1 MRTIFAGSHT
11 EHHWRGSNNSRAAMD
26 RTSLGLANS
35 THLMK
40 FASDENSTT
49 AADSL
54 KLMKSLLPI
63 LHEECH
69 PQTDL
74 CQMHNS
80 DAPQENKNCADR
92 KELVQFSS
100 PVTTMVQMNPVIPP
114 VSGSAPA
121 SSVMVKDHVTY
132 PSLGAASLEDSVLC
146 IELPAAEQIEA
157 TSRCSCVVRG
167 KVSEE
172 VSKASHSEEGAE
184 EVSPHVKSR
193 KNLTQL
199 DDCCVEDE
207 QKKNTI
213 VDHHHH
219 NSRAGLDYSLSEVQ
233 DFDDI
238 TGDQITFIEIVLNE
252 ESGGFVTEMTT
263 VCSNRSAAE
272 KPNQQEGASLLSE
285 GVKPRK
291 IQGKNMDLGLGSDTI
306 STLEVGE
313 DCHWQAQTHVMQLE
327 NGDED
332 THGSAAVR
340 NKILPNSREI
350 CIQGFDAHDNLQLEG
365 ESAVKP
371 LKDSFAEKQCQVPIE
386 QHPTLQIPE
395 KKETSPSDIQLL
407 GISVESMPQ
416 HNLPLLQ
423 IQEVPTLAYV
433 PECFTSLAIPDA
445 QELEHDRHL
454 SSKDVTDVY
463 GGSSRECEVAAKI
476 NNVGNHSPVLQK
488 LVETADTTQMDLAVP
503 VLSCTCSDRAED
515 VNEFPEADKL
525 SECVVASFTKTCA
538 PESDNAG
545 SSADLEAD
553 NMSQCPAGVHAL
565 QAFLEQMITSK
576 DESYTQ
582 MDCVASLH
590 LQDEEFGGNLEEA
603 AMRADYLHG
612 SSTTTEDNI
621 ADPLSVITS
630 SSTTPST
637 PQLSRDTSTTISG
650 ASTQHLQLTTHLLPG
665 PLSAEEI
672 AEIWR
677 AFGDSLAPFSASST
691 P

>member
-1 MRTIFAGSHT
+1 
-11 EHHWRGSNNSRAAMD
+11 
-26 RTSLGLANS
+26 
-35 THLMK
+35 MK

-54 KLMKSLLPI
+54 KLMKSLPAI
-63 LHEECH
+63 LHEAYH
-69 PQTDL
+69 PRTDL
-74 CQMHNS
+74 CQMHTS
-80 DAPQENKNCADR
+80 DAPQENRNCANR
-92 KELVQFSS
+92 KESVQFSS
-100 PVTTMVQMNPVIPP
+100 PVTKMVQMNPVIPP
-114 VSGSAPA
+114 VSGCAPT
-121 SSVMVKDHVTY
+121 SSVMVKDHVAY

-146 IELPAAEQIEA
+146 IELPAAEQIEG
-157 TSRCSCVVRG
+157 TSRCSSVVRG

-172 VSKASHSEEGAE
+172 VS
-184 EVSPHVKSR
+184 PHVKSR
-193 KNLTQL
+193 KSLTQL
-199 DDCCVEDE
+199 ADCCVEDE
-207 QKKNTI
+207 PKKNTI

-219 NSRAGLDYSLSEVQ
+219 NSRAGLGYSLSEVQ
-233 DFDDI
+233 DFDDV
-238 TGDQITFIEIVLNE
+238 TGDQITFIEIVLNA

-291 IQGKNMDLGLGSDTI
+291 SQGKNMDLGLGSDTI

-332 THGSAAVR
+332 THGSATVR

-350 CIQGFDAHDNLQLEG
+350 CIQGFDTHDNLQLEG

-371 LKDSFAEKQCQVPIE
+371 LQDSFAEKQCQVPIE

-395 KKETSPSDIQLL
+395 EKETSPSEIQLS

-433 PECFTSLAIPDA
+433 TECFTSLAIPDA
-445 QELEHDRHL
+445 RELEHDRHL

-463 GGSSRECEVAAKI
+463 GGSSRECEVATKI
-476 NNVGNHSPVLQK
+476 KVGNHSPVLQK
-488 LVETADTTQMDLAVP
+488 LVETADTTQLDLAVP

-525 SECVVASFTKTCA
+525 SECVLASFTETCP

-553 NMSQCPAGVHAL
+553 NISQCPAGVHAL

-576 DESYTQ
+576 DESYSQ

-612 SSTTTEDNI
+612 SSTITEDNI
-621 ADPLSVITS
+621 ADPLSGTTP

-665 PLSAEEI
+665 ALSAEEI

-677 AFGDSLAPFSASST
+677 AFGDNLAPFSASST